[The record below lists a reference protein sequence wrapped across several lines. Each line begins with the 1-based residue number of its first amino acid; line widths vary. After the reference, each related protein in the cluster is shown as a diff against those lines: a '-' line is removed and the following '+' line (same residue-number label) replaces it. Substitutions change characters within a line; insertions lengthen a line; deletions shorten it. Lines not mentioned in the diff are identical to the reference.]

1 MARYNTYNTQSTIS
15 GASSINPQSGTF
27 TELTGAAPY
36 TISLPAAS
44 AYPGFIQ
51 TFYNNTSGPA
61 GIVTLSAAGGNFS
74 GPGGS
79 GTSSFSLAAS
89 ASITLNSDGVNYIIV
104 DSAGGPIVASTL
116 TVNGTTSI
124 SPASN
129 QSVSVTTT
137 GSGTITLTS
146 GTAGS
151 IDNVNIGAT
160 TAGTGRF
167 SSLGV
172 TAGINSVA
180 IGNTTPSTGAFTT
193 LAASG
198 LVSLSVS
205 TGTHTISSNTA
216 STTVSSGA
224 LTITGGLG
232 VGGQITTA
240 SLVET
245 SSKVLKKSIKPL
257 DNALDS
263 VLKLRG
269 VSYDR
274 KDGSTKNEVGLIAEE
289 VFKITPWLVTLD
301 EKGKPYG
308 VHYTK
313 LSAYLIE
320 SIKELKKEIEALKK
334 GQK

>member
-15 GASSINPQSGTF
+15 GTSSINPQSGTF

-79 GTSSFSLAAS
+79 GLSSFSLAAS

-124 SPASN
+124 SPVSN

-146 GTAGS
+146 GTTGS
-151 IDNVNIGAT
+151 IDNINIGAT

-167 SSLGV
+167 SSISV
-172 TAGINSVA
+172 TGGINSTA
-180 IGNTTPSTGAFTT
+180 IGNTTASTGAFTS

-198 LVSLSVS
+198 VLSLSGS
-205 TGTHTISSNTA
+205 SLTHTISSNTA

-245 SSKVLKKSIKPL
+245 SSIAFKKSVKPL
-257 DNALDS
+257 DHALDS
-263 VLKLRG
+263 ILQLNG
-269 VSYDR
+269 VVYDR

-289 VFKITPWLVTLD
+289 VYKILPWLVSLD

-308 VHYTK
+308 VQYTK
-313 LSAYLIE
+313 LTAYLIE
-320 SIKELKKEIEALKK
+320 SIKSLKEEINELKKGKK
-334 GQK
+334 